1 MQEDRKDFLRRQK
14 SADLEVEGY
23 QKILQ
28 DNKKQEEEIDELFYE
43 DSLLLGPLVIRV
55 GDLKKRL
62 KKKLS
67 EMNKVLLEQI
77 KRKVEDSKK
86 MIGTEVDN
94 VLSIIKKQDYKNI
107 EEVTETRKFI
117 KDLPDKMLN
126 IQRLIT
132 GVNAKIGVL
141 DENLFRLEEPEIVSI
156 WEAFARPR
164 EI

>member
-1 MQEDRKDFLRRQK
+1 M
-14 SADLEVEGY
+14 
-23 QKILQ
+23 
-28 DNKKQEEEIDELFYE
+28 
-43 DSLLLGPLVIRV
+43 GPLVIRV

-126 IQRLIT
+126 I
-132 GVNAKIGVL
+132 
-141 DENLFRLEEPEIVSI
+141 
-156 WEAFARPR
+156 
-164 EI
+164 